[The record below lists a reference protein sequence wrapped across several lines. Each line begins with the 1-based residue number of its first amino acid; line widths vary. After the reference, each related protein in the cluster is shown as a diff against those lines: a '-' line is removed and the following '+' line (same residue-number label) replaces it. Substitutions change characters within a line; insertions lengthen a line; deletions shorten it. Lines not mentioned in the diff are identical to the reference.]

1 MINTEN
7 IQEVVQLDNV
17 VFAEVDNRFYN
28 SKYYGREVFLTEFI
42 ETSFGKWYH
51 ASNLDK
57 EKFQVW
63 FKESELMIIEV

>member
-1 MINTEN
+1 MTNDIISIT
-7 IQEVVQLDNV
+7 QLDSV
-17 VFAEVDNRFYN
+17 IFAEVDNRFYN

-51 ASNLDK
+51 ASNLDR

-63 FKESELMIIEV
+63 FKESELMVIEV

>member
-1 MINTEN
+1 MS
-7 IQEVVQLDNV
+7 EVVALDNII
-17 VFAEVDNRFYN
+17 FAEVDNRFYN
-28 SKYYGREVFLTEFI
+28 SIYYGREVFLTEFI

-63 FKESELMIIEV
+63 FKESELMIIET

>member
-1 MINTEN
+1 MTN
-7 IQEVVQLDNV
+7 EVISITQLDNV
-17 VFAEVDNRFYN
+17 IFAEVDNRFYN

-51 ASNLDK
+51 ASNLDR

-63 FKESELMIIEV
+63 FKESELMVTEI